1 MAVEVRISRGTIARS
16 FALAMAA
23 FLLVGQGEQ
32 IVAAPVTVPLLV
44 WGIRSSRSISYR
56 VAAVVVCVATLLVVG
71 WFIAYSV
78 WGVSKG

>member
-1 MAVEVRISRGTIARS
+1 MVVEVRITRGTVARS
-16 FALAMAA
+16 LALAIPA

-32 IVAAPVTVPLLV
+32 IVAAPVTVPFLV
-44 WGIRSSRSISYR
+44 WGIRSSRSLAYR
-56 VAAVVVCVATLLVVG
+56 VVAVIVFLATLVVVG